1 MASASIRNSRLWWTG
16 AVALG
21 LVLGGW
27 QLDSRDRALAQNAG
41 KSQSKDEKKSDDKKT
56 EEKKTDEKKTQPPTL
71 TTFVTY
77 PQVKVVNDQI
87 AAEWKANNLTPSS
100 RASDY
105 EFIRRATLDI
115 IGRIAT
121 LKEIKTFMDD
131 PERTRRALLI
141 ERLLDMDEYAKNWAN
156 VWTVWLMT
164 RSSNRTY
171 QEQMQ
176 LWLEEQFAKKTCQYE
191 KVVYDLLTATGENNE
206 NGAVNYILQNLGAPV
221 AQKDISEEGHFDF
234 VPLTSR
240 TTRLF
245 LGLRTQCT
253 QCHDHPFNPEVKQK
267 TFWGINAFFRQ
278 VNRTGNPMMGQQMNT
293 PVKLGLEDDNSV
305 NPDPKAWYDPRNM
318 AGRWQKAEFL
328 EKDKKG
334 NPQRWNPA
342 AKGTRREQ
350 LAEYVTKS
358 NYFPKAYVN
367 RMWGHFFG
375 RGFTNPGPV
384 DDFGEHNPVTHP
396 MLPNELVAKL
406 MKMSGPIPD
415 ELAKEV
421 KKCDEDKDNDR
432 LLDYLAK
439 EFKNYGNN
447 PRDLIRWICN
457 SEAYSL
463 SSVANKTNEKA
474 DTEPFFSR
482 MLLKAMSP
490 EQLFESLM
498 TATQAEQAETKDAKK
513 KLREDWMK
521 NLIVN
526 FGDDEGNEVTFNG
539 TVVQALMLMN
549 GKEINDAISNPNKGT
564 VATICHAHGRNQ
576 AKTLDLLYMT
586 ALNRLPTSREY
597 SLIAA
602 RSKIAGAGDLKNP
615 LAPWQDLFWALVNS
629 NEFILNH

>member
-1 MASASIRNSRLWWTG
+1 
-16 AVALG
+16 
-21 LVLGGW
+21 
-27 QLDSRDRALAQNAG
+27 
-41 KSQSKDEKKSDDKKT
+41 
-56 EEKKTDEKKTQPPTL
+56 
-71 TTFVTY
+71 
-77 PQVKVVNDQI
+77 
-87 AAEWKANNLTPSS
+87 
-100 RASDY
+100 
-105 EFIRRATLDI
+105 
-115 IGRIAT
+115 
-121 LKEIKTFMDD
+121 
-131 PERTRRALLI
+131 
-141 ERLLDMDEYAKNWAN
+141 
-156 VWTVWLMT
+156 
-164 RSSNRTY
+164 
-171 QEQMQ
+171 
-176 LWLEEQFAKKTCQYE
+176 
-191 KVVYDLLTATGENNE
+191 
-206 NGAVNYILQNLGAPV
+206 LGAPV
-221 AQKDISEEGHFDF
+221 AQKDVSEEGHFDF

-253 QCHDHPFNPEVKQK
+253 QCHDHPFNPAVKQK
-267 TFWGINAFFRQ
+267 TFWAINAFFRQ
-278 VNRTGNPMMGQQMNT
+278 VSRTGNPMMGQQMNMA
-293 PVKLGLEDDNSV
+293 VKLGLEDDPAV
-305 NPDPKAWYDPRNM
+305 NPRGSIWFENR
-318 AGRWQKAEFL
+318 KAEVFYAKAAFL
-328 EKDKKG
+328 EKNKEGRLEKFDPESKL
-334 NPQRWNPA
+334 
-342 AKGTRREQ
+342 TRRQQ
-350 LAEYVTKS
+350 LADYVIKS
-358 NYFPKAYVN
+358 DYFPKAYVN

-396 MLPNELVAKL
+396 MLPNELVDKL
-406 MKMSGPIPD
+406 MKVNGTIPED
-415 ELAKEV
+415 LAKEI
-421 KKCDEDKDNDR
+421 KKCDEDRDRDR

-457 SEAYSL
+457 SEAYNL

-549 GKEINDAISNPNKGT
+549 GKEINDAISNLNKGT
-564 VATICHAHGRNQ
+564 VATTYRLHGRNQ
-576 AKTLDLLYMT
+576 AKTLDLLYLT

-597 SLIAA
+597 SLIAQ
-602 RSKIAGAGDLKNP
+602 RSKIVGADLKNP

>member
-1 MASASIRNSRLWWTG
+1 MAGTRTRNWRLWWTG
-16 AVALG
+16 ALALS
-21 LVLGGW
+21 LVVLGAW
-27 QLDSRDRALAQNAG
+27 EPLTPCAAQNAPKG
-41 KSQSKDEKKSDDKKT
+41 KSKDEKKQTEKKSDEKKS
-56 EEKKTDEKKTQPPTL
+56 EEKKSDHSIATY
-71 TTFVTY
+71 VSY
-77 PQVKVVNDQI
+77 PQVKVINDQI
-87 AAEWKANNLTPSS
+87 AAEWKANNLTPSG

-105 EFIRRATLDI
+105 EFIRRASLDI
-115 IGRIAT
+115 IGRIST

-131 PERTRRALLI
+131 PERTRRALLV
-141 ERLLDMDEYAKNWAN
+141 ERLLDSDEYAKNWAN
-156 VWTVWLMT
+156 IWAVWLMT

-176 LWLEEQFAKKTCQYE
+176 LWLEEQFAKKTCHYD
-191 KVVYDLLTATGENNE
+191 KVVYDLITATGENNE

-221 AQKDISEEGHFDF
+221 AGKDVGEEGHFDF

-253 QCHDHPFNPEVKQK
+253 QCHDHPFNPQWKQK
-267 TFWGINAFFRQ
+267 SFWAINAFFRQ

-293 PVKLGLEDDNSV
+293 AVKLGLEDDSAV
-305 NPDPKAWYDPRNM
+305 NPKGSIWFENR
-318 AGRWQKAEFL
+318 KAEVFFAKAAFL
-328 EKDKKG
+328 EKTKDGRQEKWDPDSKLS
-334 NPQRWNPA
+334 
-342 AKGTRREQ
+342 RRQQ
-350 LAEYVTKS
+350 LAEYITKS
-358 NYFPKAYVN
+358 DYLPKAYVN
-367 RMWGHFFG
+367 RLWGHFFG

-396 MLPNELVAKL
+396 MLPDELIARL
-406 MKMSGPIPD
+406 MKLNGTVPED
-415 ELAKEV
+415 LAQEI
-421 KKCDEDKDNDR
+421 KKCDEDKDRDR

-439 EFKNYGNN
+439 EFKKYGNN

-457 SEAYSL
+457 SDAYNL

-498 TATQAEQAETKDAKK
+498 TATQAEQAETMDAKK
-513 KLREDWMK
+513 KLRENWMK

-539 TVVQALMLMN
+539 TVVQALILMN
-549 GKEINDAISNPNKGT
+549 GKEINEAICNPNKGT
-564 VATICHAHGRNQ
+564 VATIARIHGRNQ
-576 AKTLDLLYMT
+576 AKALDLLYLS

-597 SLIAA
+597 SLISS
-602 RSKIAGAGDLKNP
+602 RSRITGAGDLKNA
-615 LAPWQDLFWALVNS
+615 LAPWLDVFWALVNS